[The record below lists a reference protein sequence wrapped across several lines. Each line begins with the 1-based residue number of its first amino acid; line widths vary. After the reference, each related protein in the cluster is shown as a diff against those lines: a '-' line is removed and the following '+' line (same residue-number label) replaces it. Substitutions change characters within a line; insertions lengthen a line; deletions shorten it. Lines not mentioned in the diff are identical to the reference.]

1 MTPEQRNALHLFCD
15 RLAEALNDGGF
26 DQKAVLEKKVLPL
39 PNTKESVKELVRAA
53 QAAMYPREDGKKP
66 STNEMTNG
74 QLGKVIDAIGLWTG
88 TNFGI
93 SVPFPSQEE
102 K

>member
-1 MTPEQRNALHLFCD
+1 MTQEQRNALQLGCD
-15 RLAEALNDGGF
+15 RVGAAVTGGRF
-26 DQKAVLEKKVLPL
+26 VRRVVLEKKVLPL

-74 QLGKVIDAIGLWTG
+74 QLGKVIDAIDLWTG